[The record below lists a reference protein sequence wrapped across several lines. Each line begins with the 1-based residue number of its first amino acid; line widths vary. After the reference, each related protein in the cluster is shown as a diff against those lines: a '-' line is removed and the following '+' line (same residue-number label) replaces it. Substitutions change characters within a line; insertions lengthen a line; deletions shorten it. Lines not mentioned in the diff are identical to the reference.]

1 MSGAADG
8 PDLMAA
14 KRLVDLARDQ
24 GFVFQRVAPGEDGP
38 LRGVRETV
46 EWVDEIYL
54 SGFWQENS
62 CHATRRHR
70 SSLLVPGGM
79 PVVQQVD
86 GDAITVLHTVVCDWR
101 T

>member
-1 MSGAADG
+1 VSGAADG

>member
-1 MSGAADG
+1 
-8 PDLMAA
+8 LIAA

-86 GDAITVLHTVVCDWR
+86 GDALTVLHTVVCDWR